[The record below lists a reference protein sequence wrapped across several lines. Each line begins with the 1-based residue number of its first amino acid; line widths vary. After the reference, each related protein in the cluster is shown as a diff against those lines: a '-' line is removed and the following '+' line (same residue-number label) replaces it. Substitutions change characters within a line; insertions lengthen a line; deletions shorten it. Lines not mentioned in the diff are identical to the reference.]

1 MRPTKRFYG
10 NLLLGGARLRDI
22 QGELHEVPNQDED
35 LWTGRFRIE
44 PCQGTLFELGR
55 PYLLQL
61 ADGRCSRVM
70 VSSVAADRRAATLV
84 VEFESIR

>member
-1 MRPTKRFYG
+1 MRLTKQFYG
-10 NLLLGGARLRDI
+10 DLLLGGARLQDI

-61 ADGRCSRVM
+61 ADGRSNRIRVSA
-70 VSSVAADRRAATLV
+70 VSADQLAAALV
-84 VEFESIR
+84 VEFESIH